1 MVSEYLAQQAN
12 AESREDVFLTLLT
25 ISHSTLATPI
35 RCVLNDEDV
44 ISRGATYTAYPF
56 DFTPAEL
63 SKDGA
68 KPARIS
74 IGNIDGRIITLLR
87 TVAGSGEEP
96 VMTFEFVFASSPD
109 DVERSFP
116 LFILQNA
123 RYDDAIEG
131 DLVLPD
137 LSIEPIPG
145 YSFTP
150 NWAPGLVYG

>member
-1 MVSEYLAQQAN
+1 MVSDYLAQQAN
-12 AESREDVFLTLLT
+12 AESRDDVFLTLLT
-25 ISHSTLATPI
+25 ISHSTLPTPI

-56 DFTPAEL
+56 EFTPQEM
-63 SKDGA
+63 SKDGI
-68 KPARIS
+68 KPAHIN
-74 IGNIDGRIITLLR
+74 IANIDGRIITLLR

-96 VMTFEFVFASSPD
+96 VMTFEFVFASDPD
-109 DVERSFP
+109 AVERYWP

-123 RYDDAIEG
+123 RYDDGIEG

-137 LSIEPIPG
+137 LSTEPIPG